1 MRSLGKATPLA
12 RRSPLV
18 LLPTLTYG
26 PSSGRVHEELLELVP
41 VRRGP
46 HRGAIRNGAVKNWT
60 SEEPPTIQ
68 DQLEDAKRHRPHRAA
83 PGGDRA
89 SRPTDPG
96 GLLLGLEA
104 DGRFHR
110 DSGLGRV
117 YHLRGVSF
125 RESRPTNSLHI
136 TVHGNRLAAHVDRV
150 SPLGIRDER
159 EPRYSLRRVA
169 THNLAGMAEDLVRLL
184 RGRQGDHRCELN
196 CEWVWDPA
204 ESEPDPRD
212 LLDGSAWS
220 VQLEA
225 RVTGSLEV
233 GRLRGAVAAVLGDR
247 AMEEVPLEVVDCPDD
262 ASLDAARVRLQDE
275 AVQPGKWPP
284 FRACLARHPNGDVV
298 MFNLNHAATDGI
310 GAMRVLDGVASA
322 YAGGTEPQP
331 PLDFLVTRTIPVRP
345 ASAPVSPAMAV
356 YKTLVERLRDKFAR
370 PAQLIRDGEVEEP
383 GYGFHLVRLSAAET
397 ARVIDVQ
404 RPGTSRNRL
413 MAALHLA
420 IGEWNREHG
429 WPGRQIGVLTPV
441 NLRPPEW
448 PEDKIGNFSVTARVS
463 SRRRHRSD
471 PAIALRTVTAQTTRN
486 KRTRTGIALVE
497 ALNRTG
503 LLGLWAKQ
511 SLVVLQPLTRNGL
524 VDTAMLAHLGW
535 LECVP
540 SFGEDAGQTT
550 EIWFSVPARAPLALC
565 LGTLTVAGCL
575 HLTVRYPRRLF
586 SADAARRF
594 ADCFLANIERV
605 AEAPA

>member
-1 MRSLGKATPLA
+1 METRTGD
-12 RRSPLV
+12 
-18 LLPTLTYG
+18 
-26 PSSGRVHEELLELVP
+26 
-41 VRRGP
+41 
-46 HRGAIRNGAVKNWT
+46 
-60 SEEPPTIQ
+60 EPPTIQ
-68 DQLEDAKRHRPHRAA
+68 DRLQDAKRHPPRREVA
-83 PGGDRA
+83 GDDA
-89 SRPTDPG
+89 TSRPTDPG
-96 GLLLGLEA
+96 RLLLGLEA
-104 DGRFHR
+104 DRRFHR
-110 DSGLGRV
+110 DRGLGRI

-125 RESRPTNSLHI
+125 RESRHTDSLHI
-136 TVHGNRLAAHVDRV
+136 SVHGNRLAAHVDRV

-159 EPRYSLRRVA
+159 GPRYSLRRAA
-169 THNLAGMAEDLVRLL
+169 THNVAGMAEDFVRLL

-204 ESEPDPRD
+204 ESEPDRRD

-225 RVTGSLEV
+225 RVTGSLDG
-233 GRLRGAVAAVLGDR
+233 GRLRAAVAAVLGDR
-247 AMEEVPLEVVDCPDD
+247 AMEEVPLEVLDCPDD
-262 ASLDAARVRLQDE
+262 ASLDAARVRLQGDG
-275 AVQPGKWPP
+275 VPPGKWPP
-284 FRACLARHPNGDVV
+284 LRACLARSPKGDVV
-298 MFNLNHAATDGI
+298 MLNLNHAATDGV
-310 GAMRVLDGVASA
+310 GAMRVLDGVAGA
-322 YAGGTEPQP
+322 YATGIEPDP
-331 PLDFLVTRTIPVRP
+331 RLDFLATRAMPVRP
-345 ASAPVSPAMAV
+345 ASAPVSAALAV
-356 YKTLVERLRDKFAR
+356 YKTLVERLRDKLTR
-370 PAQLIRDGEVEEP
+370 PAQLIRDDEVAES
-383 GYGFHLVRLSAAET
+383 GYGFHLVRLSPAET

-420 IGEWNREHG
+420 IGEWNRDHG

-448 PEDKIGNFSVTARVS
+448 PEEKIGNLSVTARVS

-486 KRTRTGIALVE
+486 KRTRTGIALMD

-524 VDTAMLAHLGW
+524 VDTAMLSHLGW
-535 LECVP
+535 LEGVP

-565 LGTLTVAGCL
+565 IGTLTVAGCL

-594 ADCFLANIERV
+594 ADCFLANVERV
-605 AEAPA
+605 ADARG

>member
-1 MRSLGKATPLA
+1 MRTRTG
-12 RRSPLV
+12 
-18 LLPTLTYG
+18 
-26 PSSGRVHEELLELVP
+26 
-41 VRRGP
+41 
-46 HRGAIRNGAVKNWT
+46 
-60 SEEPPTIQ
+60 EEPLTIQ
-68 DQLEDAKRHRPHRAA
+68 NQVEDAKRHRPRRAA
-83 PGGDRA
+83 PGGDAA

-110 DSGLGRV
+110 DRGLGRI

-125 RESRPTNSLHI
+125 RESQPTNSLHI
-136 TVHGNRLAAHVDRV
+136 TIHGNRLAAHVDRV
-150 SPLGIRDER
+150 SPLGIREER
-159 EPRYSLRRVA
+159 EPQYSLRRAA

-212 LLDGSAWS
+212 LLDGTASSWS

-225 RVTGSLEV
+225 RVTGSLEA
-233 GRLRGAVAAVLGDR
+233 GRLRAAVGTVLGDR
-247 AMEEVPLEVVDCPDD
+247 AMEEVPLEVLDCPDD
-262 ASLDAARVRLQDE
+262 ASLDAARVRLQAD
-275 AVQPGKWPP
+275 AVPPGKWPP
-284 FRACLARHPNGDVV
+284 FRACLARHPNGDVL
-298 MFNLNHAATDGI
+298 MFNLSHAATDGF
-310 GAMRVLDGVASA
+310 GAMRVLDCLARA
-322 YAGGTEPQP
+322 YASGIEPDP
-331 PLDFLVTRTIPVRP
+331 PLDFLATRIIPVRP

-356 YKTLVERLRDKFAR
+356 YKSLVERLRDKFAR
-370 PAQLIRDGEVEEP
+370 PAQLIRDGEVEEL
-383 GYGFHLVRLSAAET
+383 GYGFHLVRLSPVET
-397 ARVIDVQ
+397 ARVVDIQ

-441 NLRPPEW
+441 NLRPSHW
-448 PEDKIGNFSVTARVS
+448 PEEKIGNFSVTARVS
-463 SRRRHRSD
+463 TRRRHRSD

-486 KRTRTGIALVE
+486 KRTRTGVALIE
-497 ALNRTG
+497 ALDRIG

-511 SLVVLQPLTRNGL
+511 SLVVLQPLTRNRL
-524 VDTAMLAHLGW
+524 VDTALLAHLGW
-535 LECVP
+535 FEGAP

-565 LGTLTVAGCL
+565 LGTVTVAGCL

-594 ADCFLANIERV
+594 ADCYLANIDRV
-605 AEAPA
+605 AEDPAYGRADS

>member
-1 MRSLGKATPLA
+1 MRTRTG
-12 RRSPLV
+12 
-18 LLPTLTYG
+18 
-26 PSSGRVHEELLELVP
+26 
-41 VRRGP
+41 
-46 HRGAIRNGAVKNWT
+46 
-60 SEEPPTIQ
+60 EEPLTIQ
-68 DQLEDAKRHRPHRAA
+68 NQVEDAKRHRPRRRAPDDDA
-83 PGGDRA
+83 G

-110 DSGLGRV
+110 DRGLGRI

-125 RESRPTNSLHI
+125 RESQPTNSLHI

-150 SPLGIRDER
+150 SPLGIREER
-159 EPRYSLRRVA
+159 KPRYSLRRAA
-169 THNLAGMAEDLVRLL
+169 THNLAGMAEDLVRLV

-204 ESEPDPRD
+204 ESEPDSRD
-212 LLDGSAWS
+212 LLDGSASSWS

-225 RVTGSLEV
+225 RVTGSLEA
-233 GRLRGAVAAVLGDR
+233 GRLRAAVAAVLGDR
-247 AMEEVPLEVVDCPDD
+247 AMEEVPLEALDCPDA
-262 ASLDAARVRLQDE
+262 ASLDAARVRLQAH
-275 AVQPGKWPP
+275 AVPPGKWPP
-284 FRACLARHPNGDVV
+284 FRACLARHPNGDVL
-298 MFNLNHAATDGI
+298 MFNLNHAAADGF
-310 GAMRVLDGVASA
+310 GAMRVLDCVADA
-322 YAGGTEPQP
+322 YASGMEPDP
-331 PLDFLVTRTIPVRP
+331 PLDFLATRTIPVRP

-356 YKTLVERLRDKFAR
+356 YKTLVERLRDRFAR

-383 GYGFHLVRLSAAET
+383 GYGFHLVRLSPAET

-448 PEDKIGNFSVTARVS
+448 PEEKIGNFSVTARVS
-463 SRRRHRSD
+463 TRRRHRSD
-471 PAIALRTVTAQTTRN
+471 PAIALRTVSAQTTRN
-486 KRTRTGIALVE
+486 KRTRTGVALID
-497 ALNRTG
+497 ALGRIG
-503 LLGLWAKQ
+503 LLGLWVKQ
-511 SLVVLQPLTRNGL
+511 SLVVLQPLTRNRL
-524 VDTAMLAHLGW
+524 VDTALLAQLGW
-535 LECVP
+535 FEGAP

-575 HLTVRYPRRLF
+575 HLTVRYPRRLLN
-586 SADAARRF
+586 ADAARRF
-594 ADCFLANIERV
+594 SDCFLANIERV
-605 AEAPA
+605 AEAPGEGTC

>member
-1 MRSLGKATPLA
+1 MDTRTA
-12 RRSPLV
+12 
-18 LLPTLTYG
+18 
-26 PSSGRVHEELLELVP
+26 EQ
-41 VRRGP
+41 
-46 HRGAIRNGAVKNWT
+46 
-60 SEEPPTIQ
+60 PPTIQ
-68 DQLEDAKRHRPHRAA
+68 DQLEDAKRHRPRRAA
-83 PGGDRA
+83 PGDDA
-89 SRPTDPG
+89 ALRPTDPG

-110 DSGLGRV
+110 DRGLGRI

-125 RESRPTNSLHI
+125 RESQPTDSLHI

-159 EPRYSLRRVA
+159 EPRYSLRRAA
-169 THNLAGMAEDLVRLL
+169 THNVAGMAEDLVRFL

-212 LLDGSAWS
+212 LLDGSASSWS

-225 RVTGSLEV
+225 RVTGSLDRE
-233 GRLRGAVAAVLGDR
+233 RLRAAVAAVLGNR
-247 AMEEVPLEVVDCPDD
+247 AMEDVPLEVMDCADD
-262 ASLDAARVRLQDE
+262 ASLDATRVRLQAD
-275 AVQPGKWPP
+275 AVPPGTWPP
-284 FRACLARHPNGDVV
+284 FRACLARHPYGDVL
-298 MFNLNHAATDGI
+298 MFNLNHAATDGF
-310 GAMRVLDGVASA
+310 GAMRLLDCVAGA
-322 YAGGTEPQP
+322 YAAGTEPDP
-331 PLDFLVTRTIPVRP
+331 PLDFLATRTIPVRP
-345 ASAPVSPAMAV
+345 ASAPVSAAMAV
-356 YKTLVERLRDKFAR
+356 YKSLVERLRDKLTR
-370 PAQLIRDGEVEEP
+370 PAQLIRDGDVEEP
-383 GYGFHLVRLSAAET
+383 GYGFHLVRLSSAET

-448 PEDKIGNFSVTARVS
+448 PEEKIGNFSVTARVS
-463 SRRRHRSD
+463 SRRRHRSGA
-471 PAIALRTVTAQTTRN
+471 AIALRTVTAQTSRN
-486 KRTRTGIALVE
+486 KRTRTGVALID
-497 ALNRTG
+497 ALNRTD

-511 SLVVLQPLTRNGL
+511 SLVVLQPLTRHRL
-524 VDTAMLAHLGW
+524 VDTAMLAQLGW
-535 LECVP
+535 FEEAP
-540 SFGEDAGQTT
+540 SFGADAGQTA

-575 HLTVRYPRRLF
+575 HLTIRYPRRLF

-594 ADCFLANIERV
+594 ADCYLANIRRV
-605 AEAPA
+605 AEVPA

>member
-1 MRSLGKATPLA
+1 MKTRTGD
-12 RRSPLV
+12 
-18 LLPTLTYG
+18 
-26 PSSGRVHEELLELVP
+26 
-41 VRRGP
+41 
-46 HRGAIRNGAVKNWT
+46 
-60 SEEPPTIQ
+60 EPPTIQ
-68 DQLEDAKRHRPHRAA
+68 DQLEDAKRHRPRRVALDDD
-83 PGGDRA
+83 GA
-89 SRPTDPG
+89 SHPMDPG

-104 DGRFHR
+104 DGRLHR
-110 DSGLGRV
+110 DRGLGRI

-125 RESRPTNSLHI
+125 RESLPSNSLHI
-136 TVHGNRLAAHVDRV
+136 TVHGNRLSAHVDRV
-150 SPLGIRDER
+150 SPLGITEER
-159 EPRYSLRRVA
+159 GPRYSLRRAA
-169 THNLAGMAEDLVRLL
+169 THNVAGMAEDLVRLL

-212 LLDGSAWS
+212 LLDGGAALWS

-225 RVTGSLEV
+225 RVTGSLDG
-233 GRLRGAVAAVLGDR
+233 GRLRAAVAAVLGNR

-262 ASLDAARVRLQDE
+262 ASLGAARVRLQAD
-275 AVQPGKWPP
+275 AVPPGKWPP
-284 FRACLARHPNGDVV
+284 FRACLARHPKGDVL
-298 MFNLNHAATDGI
+298 MFNLNHAATDGF
-310 GAMRVLDGVASA
+310 GAMRVLDCMAGA
-322 YAGGTEPQP
+322 YAAGTAPDP
-331 PLDFLVTRTIPVRP
+331 PLEFVATRTIPVRP

-356 YKTLVERLRDKFAR
+356 YRTLVERLRDKLAR
-370 PAQLIRDGEVEEP
+370 PAQLIRDGEVDEP
-383 GYGFHLVRLSAAET
+383 GYGFHLVRLSPAET
-397 ARVIDVQ
+397 ARVIDIQ

-448 PEDKIGNFSVTARVS
+448 REEKIGNFSVTARVS

-471 PAIALRTVTAQTTRN
+471 AAIALRTVTAQTTRN
-486 KRTRTGIALVE
+486 KRTRTGVALID
-497 ALNRTG
+497 ALGRTG

-511 SLVVLQPLTRNGL
+511 SLVVLQPLTRNRL

-535 LECVP
+535 FDGAP
-540 SFGEDAGQTT
+540 SFGEEAGETT
-550 EIWFSVPARAPLALC
+550 EIWSSVPARAPLALC
-565 LGTLTVAGCL
+565 LGTLTVNGCL

-594 ADCFLANIERV
+594 ADCYLANIHRV
-605 AEAPA
+605 AEVPA